1 MDYTSDILARLQQ
14 GEDVNTIASA
24 LTKSINE
31 ANTRYLAEQEAKRK
45 AAEEAKLKAAAEEAA
60 RNDKISACEDLLT
73 GLYQVAIA
81 WDLDEDIIKEL
92 DEYAAEE
99 LMEQLNDLIPAL
111 QKWSELM
118 RAFQANNE
126 IVSPV
131 RKAPVGDS
139 FVKKASNPIEDFLDR
154 YVR

>member
-45 AAEEAKLKAAAEEAA
+45 AAEEAKIKAAAEEAA
-60 RNDKISACEDLLT
+60 RNDKISACENLLDA
-73 GLYQVAIA
+73 LYDISVVWNIG
-81 WDLDEDIIKEL
+81 DDVLDEIDHY
-92 DEYAAEE
+92 DAAE
-99 LMEQLNDLIPAL
+99 LATQLDDIIPAL
-111 QKWSELM
+111 QKWNELM
-118 RAFQANNE
+118 SMIHGGDETPA
-126 IVSPV
+126 

-139 FVKKASNPIEDFLDR
+139 FVKKASNPIEDFLNR